1 MKKIV
6 IIAAVLLAQVGFSQV
21 TKNVGDFDKVT
32 GFDKI
37 EIKLVAAN
45 ENKVELKGKFEAEAE
60 VINNNGELKIRL
72 PLGKFLDG
80 DDLLA
85 TVYFKKIDAIEANE
99 GSFISSDTDLK
110 ALDFKLIAKEGS
122 KIEATINAKK
132 ITVISS
138 SGAVINLSGKTQN
151 LDVVTNS
158 GGKFE
163 GKNCISSQ
171 VAVSVNAGGFAD
183 VYATD
188 LVDAKTRAGGTITI
202 YGKPKQINQ
211 KTVLGGTIKEKE

>member
-1 MKKIV
+1 MNKIV

>member
-6 IIAAVLLAQVGFSQV
+6 VIAIALFSQMTFSQV

-37 EIKLVAAN
+37 EIHLIASN
-45 ENKVELKGKFEAEAE
+45 ENKVELKGKYESEAEL
-60 VINNNGELKIRL
+60 VNNNGELKIRL
-72 PLGKFLDG
+72 PFGKLLNGDG
-80 DDLLA
+80 LLA
-85 TVYFKKIDAIEANE
+85 TVYFKKLEAIEANE
-99 GSFISSDTDLK
+99 GSFISCEDELK
-110 ALDFKLIAKEGS
+110 AIDFKLIAKEGS
-122 KIEATINAKK
+122 KIVATVTAKK
-132 ITVISS
+132 ITIISS
-138 SGAVINLSGKTQN
+138 SGAEIDLSGKTQN

-163 GKNCISSQ
+163 GKNCIAAQ
-171 VAVSVNAGGFAD
+171 VAVSVNAGGYAD

-188 LVDAKTRAGGTITI
+188 LVNAKTRAGGTITI

-211 KTVLGGTIKEKE
+211 KTVLGGTIKEN